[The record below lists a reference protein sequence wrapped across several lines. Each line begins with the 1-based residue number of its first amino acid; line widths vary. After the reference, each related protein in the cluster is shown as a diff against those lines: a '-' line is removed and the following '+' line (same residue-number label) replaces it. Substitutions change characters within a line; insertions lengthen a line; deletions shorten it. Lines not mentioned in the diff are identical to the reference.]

1 MPELPGLWSLSP
13 LAALV
18 GFIVLL
24 GYFLATGKL
33 VTRREVDKLMAQT
46 EAGHGLLRAQWDQR
60 LQDYK
65 DREGTLVKRG
75 DDWKDAYQTERTAGD
90 ETRAQVTALTE
101 GGRATQHLVESIA
114 RPPHGGQ
121 SVPVETS

>member
-24 GYFLATGKL
+24 GYMLATGKL
-33 VTRREVDKLMAQT
+33 VTRREVDERIKGINDGQA
-46 EAGHGLLRAQWDQR
+46 LLRAQWDER

-75 DDWKDAYQTERTAGD
+75 DDWKDAYQTERDAGD